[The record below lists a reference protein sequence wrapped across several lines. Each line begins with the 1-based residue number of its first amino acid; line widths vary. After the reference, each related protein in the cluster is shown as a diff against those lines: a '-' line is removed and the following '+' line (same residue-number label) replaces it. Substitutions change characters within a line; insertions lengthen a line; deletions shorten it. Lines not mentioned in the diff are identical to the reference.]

1 MLGPVIAR
9 LRVATC
15 FAFIAALARRGF
27 ARVCWMLRLV
37 MRPVRR
43 ALRLTERRALRL
55 TERRDFAEEDRFE
68 LCLAAIVF
76 PSISMKETTSLQ

>member
-43 ALRLTERRALRL
+43 ALRLTERR
-55 TERRDFAEEDRFE
+55 DFAEEDRFE